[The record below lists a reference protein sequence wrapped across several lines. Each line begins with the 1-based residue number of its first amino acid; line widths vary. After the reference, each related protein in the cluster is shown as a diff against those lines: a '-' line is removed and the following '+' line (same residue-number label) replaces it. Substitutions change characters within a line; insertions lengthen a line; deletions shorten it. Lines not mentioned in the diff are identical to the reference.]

1 MKLCSRTVLAVA
13 ALALLVGCKKEPK
26 EPATP
31 PPPSPIKAQIDA
43 GRAGARASDSAIAA
57 SQARMEA
64 QAAEAAGTDT
74 TPAQ

>member
-1 MKLCSRTVLAVA
+1 MPTRRTVIAVSA
-13 ALALLVGCKKEPK
+13 VALLVACKSEPK
-26 EPATP
+26 QTTP
-31 PPPSPIKAQIDA
+31 PPASPIKAQIDA

-74 TPAQ
+74 ASKQP